1 MSKHSGC
8 VMSSPRSQ
16 AAVSSGA
23 CAIPRGGVE
32 GPLLYRPPS
41 SLPLVDN
48 ATGPTVVG
56 HICRLCGANIVG
68 LRHCHMFAKLMTI
81 ETRARAMLKIS
92 GVTLRTVRLID
103 ESIHTCAFYMIHS
116 TECIF
121 RIKGAPSTCSDL
133 RGHGCGR

>member
-1 MSKHSGC
+1 MSKHSEC

-92 GVTLRTVRLID
+92 GPADSPPHRRVYPHLCLLYDPQHRMHL
-103 ESIHTCAFYMIHS
+103 SYKGCAQH
-116 TECIF
+116 
-121 RIKGAPSTCSDL
+121 L
-133 RGHGCGR
+133 